1 MTPQRPFPDTF
12 VAFVERLVPDNL
24 KSDSYAY
31 RKAKVLT
38 YVHLSLILLGSF
50 LWICQIFILK
60 NDPIQLWISVL
71 WGVLLVILFKK
82 MGNLIIASNLIAA
95 ALAVPIALFVPE
107 TGGLHSDNLLWLI
120 IAPLVALLFG
130 NRKSGLTWLGL
141 LLIFTTYLWQNDAI
155 FQANQLSKTVGNADY
170 YFISYFSLFAAIFVI
185 VMLFESGQLLI
196 IKMLQEQKAIL
207 RQQSEQISIKNDE
220 LKIIEN
226 RLNESL
232 KELENFAYAASH
244 DLKEPLRMI
253 GMYTQLLKKRI
264 GGQLEGSNVEFMGYV
279 TDGVGRMQILLDD
292 LLKYSRLGK
301 EEHDVRNVDL
311 NKTLFVVVHNLTAAM
326 KETEAAIVVTPLP
339 MVMASSVEMTQLFQ
353 NLISNAV
360 KFRRLG
366 TPPMIEIRVVEM
378 SKSKYR
384 FMIADNGI
392 GIPEQHQ
399 DRVFNIFERLN
410 ARADYEGSGIGL
422 ATCKKIVQNAGGE
435 IWLESTEGVGTTFFF
450 TLPKPNLN

>member
-1 MTPQRPFPDTF
+1 
-12 VAFVERLVPDNL
+12 
-24 KSDSYAY
+24 
-31 RKAKVLT
+31 
-38 YVHLSLILLGSF
+38 
-50 LWICQIFILK
+50 
-60 NDPIQLWISVL
+60 
-71 WGVLLVILFKK
+71 

-95 ALAVPIALFVPE
+95 ALAVPVALFVPE

-130 NRKSGLTWLGL
+130 NRKSGLVWLGL
-141 LLIFTTYLWQNDAI
+141 LLIFTTYLWQNDGV

-207 RQQSEQISIKNDE
+207 RQQSEQISLKNDE
-220 LKIIEN
+220 LKIIED

-232 KELENFAYAASH
+232 RELENFAYAASH

-253 GMYTQLLKKRI
+253 GMYTQLLKKRM
-264 GGQLEGSNVEFMGYV
+264 GGQLEGSNAEFMGYV
-279 TDGVGRMQILLDD
+279 TDGVGRMQVLLDD

-301 EEHDVRNVDL
+301 EEQDVRNVDL

-326 KETEAAIVVTPLP
+326 KETDAAIVVTPLP
-339 MVMASSVEMTQLFQ
+339 MVLASSVEMTQLFQ

-360 KFRRLG
+360 KFRRKG
-366 TPPMIEIRVVEM
+366 TQPMIEIRVVEM

-392 GIPEQHQ
+392 GIPAQHQ

-410 ARADYEGSGIGL
+410 ARTDYEGSGIGL